1 MPQDACCITTDAST
15 EYVTLTG
22 TIPGPDLPRVMY
34 GHAMVAINSTCSM
47 FIGGSEVRSYGYH
60 YASTFFY
67 NHNEDELHYFGNWT
81 NGPSLVQGRRYP
93 AAGIVTDEVTDELF
107 VVVTGGD
114 VADLSVSA
122 YVDLD
127 STEIL
132 QDGEWVQGK
141 IDDILSSG
149 HFLLPKYF

>member
-1 MPQDACCITTDAST
+1 MPQSPST
-15 EYVTLTG
+15 EYVKVTETL
-22 TIPGPDLPRVMY
+22 PGPDLPRDSY
-34 GHAMVAINSTCSM
+34 GHSVVAINNTCSM
-47 FIGGSEVRSYGYH
+47 FIGGSAAHSSANFSYGH
-60 YASTFFY
+60 NYASTLFY
-67 NHNEDELHYFGNWT
+67 NHNEGEWHYFGNWT

-93 AAGIVTDEVTDELF
+93 AAGIVTDEVTDEHF

-114 VADLSVSA
+114 VADLSGSA

-141 IDDILSSG
+141 IDDMLSSG

>member
-1 MPQDACCITTDAST
+1 MPQGPLSTVST
-15 EYVTLTG
+15 EYVTVTG
-22 TIPGPDLPRVMY
+22 TVPGPDLPRAMY

-47 FIGGSEVRSYGYH
+47 FIGGSVDRSYGYH

-67 NHNEDELHYFGNWT
+67 NHNEGELHHFGNWT
-81 NGPSLVQGRRYP
+81 NGPSLIQGRRYP
-93 AAGIVTDEVTDELF
+93 AAGIVTDEVTDEHF

-114 VADLSVSA
+114 VADLSVFA
-122 YVDLD
+122 YYVDLD

-141 IDDILSSG
+141 IDEMLSSG
-149 HFLLPKYF
+149 HFLLSKYF